1 MGDTSKYKEE
11 KQIALGILA
20 HVDAGKTTLS
30 ESMLHKGGIVD
41 NIGRVDKKNAFL
53 DNYELEKERGIT
65 IFSKQAV
72 FRIGNMRVT
81 LLDTPGHIDFSAE
94 MERTLQVLDYAVLVI
109 NGADGVQG
117 HTRTLWRLLERYQIP
132 VFLFINKMD
141 QFKGNDEEK
150 QEEQERLLASL
161 QKELSTSCLDF
172 GGEWDAA
179 FLENLALCEEEV
191 LEHYLES
198 GEVEEADIV
207 KMVAQRKVFPCYF
220 GSALKEEGVDKFLKG
235 VETYTAERKY
245 GDKFAARVFKI
256 ARDAQGNR
264 LTYLKVTGG
273 VLKVKMLLKGENRNA
288 EETEDR
294 KSVV

>member
-109 NGADGVQG
+109 SGTDGIQS
-117 HTRTLWRLLERYQIP
+117 HTMTLWRLLERYHVP
-132 VFLFINKMD
+132 TFIYVNKMD
-141 QFKGNDEEK
+141 LPGADKALRLRELRGRFGDGCVDFTPTVPAEERA
-150 QEEQERLLASL
+150 EALGVCSEPLMEAVLATGTVP
-161 QKELSTSCLDF
+161 Q
-172 GGEWDAA
+172 
-179 FLENLALCEEEV
+179 
-191 LEHYLES
+191 
-198 GEVEEADIV
+198 ADLIT
-207 KMVAQRKVFPCYF
+207 AITRRQVFPCYF
-220 GSALKEEGVDKFLKG
+220 GAALRLDGIDDLLNGLQRDTRMPPDAGSFG
-235 VETYTAERKY
+235 
-245 GDKFAARVFKI
+245 ARIFKI
-256 ARDAQGNR
+256 GADESGAGPHKNLSRTGPWRTAGCPPADAG
-264 LTYLKVTGG
+264 TG
-273 VLKVKMLLKGENRNA
+273 A
-288 EETEDR
+288 ELPGGAAGR
-294 KSVV
+294 S